1 MVTGTQIN
9 VKSLA
14 LKLLSSLALLP
25 RTKVC
30 HFCCVCR
37 QKRTCKKQERN
48 WSTFFKSFWKI
59 KSSMASVVIKLLSC
73 FLYCFLSPFFVHI
86 FSSTLRFMISFII
99 DMNFQPF
106 FFWVTTNICVFRIAR
121 ILELTGD
128 FWVPSSSA
136 IRRRLQTSVVG
147 KFPEKSMH
155 FLSPTPPLYRS
166 AFF

>member
-48 WSTFFKSFWKI
+48 WSTFFKSFGKFSISRVQWHPQEKMSFESN
-59 KSSMASVVIKLLSC
+59 KTLLSSIVSCPC
-73 FLYCFLSPFFVHI
+73 FLPTFFLDPFERLEVYDQFYYRHETS
-86 FSSTLRFMISFII
+86 FLLLLLYKYLRF
-99 DMNFQPF
+99 
-106 FFWVTTNICVFRIAR
+106 
-121 ILELTGD
+121 
-128 FWVPSSSA
+128 
-136 IRRRLQTSVVG
+136 
-147 KFPEKSMH
+147 
-155 FLSPTPPLYRS
+155 
-166 AFF
+166 

>member
-9 VKSLA
+9 VKSRIEA
-14 LKLLSSLALLP
+14 SKLISTAP

-30 HFCCVCR
+30 HFCWCCR
-37 QKRTCKKQERN
+37 QSCKKQERN

-106 FFWVTTNICVFRIAR
+106 FWVTTNICVFRIAR
-121 ILELTGD
+121 ILVLTGE